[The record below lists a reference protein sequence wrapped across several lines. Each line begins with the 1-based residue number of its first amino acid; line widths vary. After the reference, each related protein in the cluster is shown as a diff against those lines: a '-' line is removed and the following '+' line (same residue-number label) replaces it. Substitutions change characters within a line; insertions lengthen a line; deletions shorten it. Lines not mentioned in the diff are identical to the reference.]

1 MSQLKKTK
9 RIRTVWSE
17 GEVTILKE
25 IVTIMRTEKGVLMVD
40 ILSKSSSQNN
50 YIRAV

>member
-1 MSQLKKTK
+1 MSQLKIPK

-25 IVTIMRTEKGVLMVD
+25 IVTIMRTETGVLMTDV
-40 ILSKSSSQNN
+40 LSKSSSKNN